1 YISFLFLF
9 EFGVRIIASV
19 IKKLQWLRYL
29 PWILGGVWLI
39 NFVFFGFADVNIDYW
54 LLTSEAWSRILICFP
69 GALFASIGFLL
80 QTEELNRLRVP
91 QLKILLIGVSLSFLF
106 YGLVAGLVV
115 PNAPYFPFNWSAQFL
130 SQYAPFA
137 VPVVR
142 SLAGGAMAYFSIRV
156 MGIFYYEYRRLLEAA
171 EKNETLSK
179 ERERISRDLHDGVIQ
194 SLYAIGLEVEEVSY
208 LTSESPHQA
217 QKSLENVIN
226 RLNGVILDI
235 RFFIQDLL
243 VKVMNRLQ
251 KEKDSPEEKLS
262 EREKQILQ
270 LIGQG
275 KTNKEIAET
284 IFLSEKTVRN
294 YVSSILHK
302 LNLSHRSQ
310 AAVYAVRNQVDP
322 RSFLGS

>member
-1 YISFLFLF
+1 
-9 EFGVRIIASV
+9 
-19 IKKLQWLRYL
+19 
-29 PWILGGVWLI
+29 
-39 NFVFFGFADVNIDYW
+39 
-54 LLTSEAWSRILICFP
+54 
-69 GALFASIGFLL
+69 
-80 QTEELNRLRVP
+80 
-91 QLKILLIGVSLSFLF
+91 
-106 YGLVAGLVV
+106 
-115 PNAPYFPFNWSAQFL
+115 
-130 SQYAPFA
+130 
-137 VPVVR
+137 
-142 SLAGGAMAYFSIRV
+142 MAYFSIRV

>member
-1 YISFLFLF
+1 MEAIVKVMQGES
-9 EFGVRIIASV
+9 
-19 IKKLQWLRYL
+19 
-29 PWILGGVWLI
+29 LI
-39 NFVFFGFADVNIDYW
+39 D
-54 LLTSEAWSRILICFP
+54 
-69 GALFASIGFLL
+69 
-80 QTEELNRLRVP
+80 
-91 QLKILLIGVSLSFLF
+91 
-106 YGLVAGLVV
+106 
-115 PNAPYFPFNWSAQFL
+115 
-130 SQYAPFA
+130 
-137 VPVVR
+137 
-142 SLAGGAMAYFSIRV
+142 
-156 MGIFYYEYRRLLEAA
+156 
-171 EKNETLSK
+171 
-179 ERERISRDLHDGVIQ
+179 
-194 SLYAIGLEVEEVSY
+194 
-208 LTSESPHQA
+208 
-217 QKSLENVIN
+217 
-226 RLNGVILDI
+226 
-235 RFFIQDLL
+235 QDLL